1 MTPEQ
6 GRAMYRA
13 IRPVNPELP
22 IYESEDRSIAGTL
35 GGIPIRIYTPEGDGP
50 FGILMSFHGGGWV
63 TGESAG
69 GNLSAVVALKAR
81 AEGGPTINFQ
91 CLLYPATDCDMT
103 RGSYVENG
111 VGYLLETETVRW
123 FWDLYCPDAA
133 RRSEEYASP
142 LRAKDLSRLPPALIV
157 TAEFDPL
164 RNEGEAYAEALSA
177 AGNEVTAV
185 RYDGLIHDFMA
196 RAYLPQ

>member
-1 MTPEQ
+1 MISVDYRMAPEAPYPAAVVDAYDATQ
-6 GRAMYRA
+6 WAANNMAVLNGNGK
-13 IRPVNPELP
+13 I
-22 IYESEDRSIAGTL
+22 G
-35 GGIPIRIYTPEGDGP
+35 
-50 FGILMSFHGGGWV
+50 V

-133 RRSEEYASP
+133 RHSEEYASP
-142 LRAKDLSRLPPALIV
+142 LREKDLSRLPPALIV

-164 RNEGEAYAEALSA
+164 RDEGEAYAEALSA